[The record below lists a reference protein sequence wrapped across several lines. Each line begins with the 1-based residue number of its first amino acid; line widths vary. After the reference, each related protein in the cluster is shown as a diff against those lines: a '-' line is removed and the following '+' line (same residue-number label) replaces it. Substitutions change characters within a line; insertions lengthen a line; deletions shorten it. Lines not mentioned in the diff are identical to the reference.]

1 MRIGKPGQTVRLLFW
16 KWEAWLCGSA
26 FVKRRMAA
34 GERKRRL
41 PRTGQRSSATRRKR
55 QGIRNPEAIRA

>member
-1 MRIGKPGQTVRLLFW
+1 MRIGKPGQTVRFLFW

-41 PRTGQRSSATRRKR
+41 PRTGQRSSA
-55 QGIRNPEAIRA
+55 ARAS